1 LEQDEK
7 PFSLEIDYF
16 SKLIEDKLGSLLK
29 EFDVIDGTKDA
40 ILFNKDKKKAVAKQ
54 IVLQYMRTPKYRDIK
69 YHNETQAYLEHICI
83 LLEKMGFYAEELSY
97 YSDKREYHRR
107 RLCDESEI
115 NEIVDE
121 LIDAHWDLWY
131 TDKEEFYT
139 SDNPVVIIERQDMP
153 VTYCDAIKYFDDI
166 YFPLN
171 SNLLL
176 HIVAGQ
182 PVCNKYI
189 SIQTIEQDKVNEIN
203 RIIKNKAPH
212 YILYKNRYCCSC
224 CLPVQVHI
232 TATASHNCPYR
243 YILSNVFPDC
253 FFRFQNTRHLQ
264 IPARKL
270 KYTHLFPL

>member
-1 LEQDEK
+1 MNMNKGEKHAKHHYLPQCYQRRFSTDKIKIKYFDKDAQALYSKEIADFCQKEYLYYLEQDEK
-7 PFSLEIDYF
+7 PFSLEINYLSED
-16 SKLIEDKLGSLLK
+16 IEDKLGKLLK

-40 ILFNKDKKKAVAKQ
+40 LLFNKDKRKAVAKQ

-69 YHNETQAYLEHICI
+69 YHQETQAYLEHICN
-83 LLEKMGFYAEELSY
+83 LLEILGFYAEELNY

-115 NEIVDE
+115 NEIVEE
-121 LIDAHWDLWY
+121 LIDAHWELLY
-131 TDKEEFYT
+131 TDKDEFYT

-212 YILYKNRYCCSC
+212 YILYKNRY
-224 CLPVQVHI
+224 
-232 TATASHNCPYR
+232 Y
-243 YILSNVFPDC
+243 
-253 FFRFQNTRHLQ
+253 
-264 IPARKL
+264 
-270 KYTHLFPL
+270 

>member
-1 LEQDEK
+1 MNKEEGHKKHHYVPQCYQRRFSTDKEIIKYFDKDTQTLCFKAIADFCQIEYLYYLEQDEK
-7 PFSLEIDYF
+7 PFSLEFDYF

-69 YHNETQAYLEHICI
+69 YHNETQAYLEHTCI

-107 RLCDESEI
+107 LLYDESEI

-153 VTYCDAIKYFDDI
+153 VTYCEAIKYFNDI

-171 SNLLL
+171 PNLLL
-176 HIVAGQ
+176 HIGAKGAT
-182 PVCNKYI
+182 NMKRI
-189 SIQTIEQDKVNEIN
+189 SAQIIGPEKVIGIN
-203 RIIKNKAPH
+203 NIIKNKAPH
-212 YILYKNRYCCSC
+212 YIIYNNRY
-224 CLPVQVHI
+224 
-232 TATASHNCPYR
+232 Y
-243 YILSNVFPDC
+243 
-253 FFRFQNTRHLQ
+253 
-264 IPARKL
+264 
-270 KYTHLFPL
+270 

>member
-1 LEQDEK
+1 MNKEEGHKKHHYVPQCYQRRFSTDKEIIKYFDKDTQALCFKAIADFCQIEYLYYLEQDEK
-7 PFSLEIDYF
+7 PYSLEVDYF

-54 IVLQYMRTPKYRDIK
+54 IVVQYMRTPKYRDIK

-83 LLEKMGFYAEELSY
+83 LFEKMGFYAEELSY

-212 YILYKNRYCCSC
+212 YILYKNRY
-224 CLPVQVHI
+224 
-232 TATASHNCPYR
+232 Y
-243 YILSNVFPDC
+243 
-253 FFRFQNTRHLQ
+253 
-264 IPARKL
+264 
-270 KYTHLFPL
+270 